1 MDGVS
6 WLRSVFTALPT
17 FSANIAADVQPIV
30 RIAADSASEISG
42 SPLALDIFLV
52 VALIL
57 INGFFAGS
65 EMAIVTLN
73 DNYVNKQAESGH
85 KTYIKI
91 KRLTD
96 NPGNFLSTI
105 QTGVTFAGFLSSA
118 FAGERFSSR
127 ITMGLDPSGNL
138 PWLSTLSLV
147 VVTFI
152 TSYLSLI
159 IGELVPKQLAL
170 HNPEKFSALAV
181 APVTYFG
188 RLMKPFTA
196 FLNISTNL
204 VLKMLGIPSQR
215 EAKSVTEEE
224 IRMMVDVST
233 EGGNIEASEKAMIT
247 NIFELNDKEV
257 SEIMTHRMNVA
268 ALEVNTNFEQAVA
281 MAMSEGYTRF
291 PVYEEHID
299 NIIGILNVKDL
310 MRFYADKD
318 NDKFNLRSLLR
329 AAYFTPETKH
339 VDALF
344 REMQLQHVSI
354 AIVIDEYGGVSGI
367 ISMEDLVEEI
377 VGNIQDE
384 FDEEQTEIV
393 MNNDGS
399 YTIDGLCE
407 LYNLEQTIS
416 EFNIPEE
423 DEIDYDT
430 IAGLVLHQ
438 LDRIPDEDE
447 RPEVWFKNYK
457 FKVLAMDDRRI
468 ATVQMWIYPPLEE
481 STDNENSGDNRNYF
495 NRNDRNGESE
505 LNDEIADEDYD
516 SESDNDIEERELRTR
531 QSLPII
537 QKAVSHNGAESA
549 GMDILSTNLNVDSGQ
564 PKRGHSFINQQN

>member
-6 WLRSVFTALPT
+6 WLRSIFTALPSLST
-17 FSANIAADVQPIV
+17 ELAIGITPMVRLAADTATELAQ
-30 RIAADSASEISG
+30 
-42 SPLALDIFLV
+42 SPLILDILLV
-52 VALIL
+52 IVLIL

-73 DNYVNKQAESGH
+73 DNYVNKQAEAGH
-85 KTYIKI
+85 KTYLKI
-91 KRLTD
+91 KKLTD
-96 NPGNFLSTI
+96 NPGTFLSTI

-118 FAGERFSSR
+118 FAGERFASR
-127 ITMGLDPSGNL
+127 ITMAFDPTGRM
-138 PWLSTLSLV
+138 PWLGTVSLV
-147 VVTFI
+147 LVTFI

-181 APVTYFG
+181 SPVTAFG
-188 RLMKPFTA
+188 RLMKPFTS
-196 FLNISTNL
+196 FLNVSTNL
-204 VLKMLGIPSQR
+204 ILRLMGIPEQR
-215 EAKSVTEEE
+215 EPKSVTEEE

-233 EGGNIEASEKAMIT
+233 EGGNIEASEKTMIT

-257 SEIMTHRMNVA
+257 SEIMTHRVNVA
-268 ALEVNTNFEQAVA
+268 ALEVNATFEQAVQIA
-281 MAMSEGYTRF
+281 LSEGYTRF

-310 MRFYADKD
+310 MEFFITKD
-318 NDKFNLRSLLR
+318 EKAFDLKNLIRS
-329 AAYFTPETKH
+329 AYFTPETKH

-344 REMQLQHVSI
+344 REMQLYHVSL

-384 FDEEQTEIV
+384 FDEEQAEIV
-393 MNNDGS
+393 QNTDGS

-407 LYNLEQTIS
+407 LYTVEETIPG
-416 EFNIPEE
+416 FHVPDE

-438 LDRIPDEDE
+438 LDRIPDEHE
-447 RPEVWFKNYK
+447 RPEVWYKNFR

-468 ATVQMWIYPPLEE
+468 ASVQMWVLEPIVE
-481 STDNENSGDNRNYF
+481 G
-495 NRNDRNGESE
+495 GE
-505 LNDEIADEDYD
+505 DEDSHED
-516 SESDNDIEERELRTR
+516 SDKTEDEDPKEQRNR
-531 QSLPII
+531 QSLPFI
-537 QKAVSHNGAESA
+537 QTADSDTGKMNFLKTDTDNSH
-549 GMDILSTNLNVDSGQ
+549 L
-564 PKRGHSFINQQN
+564 PKRGHNFLHFDD

>member
-1 MDGVS
+1 
-6 WLRSVFTALPT
+6 
-17 FSANIAADVQPIV
+17 
-30 RIAADSASEISG
+30 
-42 SPLALDIFLV
+42 
-52 VALIL
+52 
-57 INGFFAGS
+57 
-65 EMAIVTLN
+65 MAIVTLN
-73 DNYVNKQAESGH
+73 DNYVNKQAEAGH

-96 NPGNFLSTI
+96 NPGTFLSTI

-127 ITMGLDPSGNL
+127 ITAALDPAGNL
-138 PWLSTLSLV
+138 PWISTVSLV
-147 VVTFI
+147 IITLF

-181 APVTYFG
+181 SPVTSFG
-188 RLMKPFTA
+188 RLMKPFTS
-196 FLNISTNL
+196 FLNFSTNL
-204 VLKMLGIPSQR
+204 VLKLLGIPSQR

-233 EGGNIEASEKAMIT
+233 EGGNIEASEKTMIT

-268 ALEVNTNFEQAVA
+268 ALEVNTSFEQAVA
-281 MAMSEGYTRF
+281 MAISEGYTRF

-310 MRFYADKD
+310 MRFYANGSNED
-318 NDKFNLRSLLR
+318 FNLRDLLR

-344 REMQLQHVSI
+344 REMQMEHVSI
-354 AIVIDEYGGVSGI
+354 AIVIDEYGGVAGI

-384 FDEEQTEIV
+384 FDEEQTEIIT
-393 MNNDGS
+393 NTDGS

-407 LYNLEQTIS
+407 LYTVEQMIPDFS
-416 EFNIPEE
+416 IPEE

-468 ATVQMWIYPPLEE
+468 ASVQMWIFPPLEDADEDDNNEE
-481 STDNENSGDNRNYF
+481 SRGFFGRSE
-495 NRNDRNGESE
+495 RNGETQ
-505 LNDEIADEDYD
+505 
-516 SESDNDIEERELRTR
+516 SDNEQAGSDTSTELLSAIRDRELRSS

-537 QKAVSHNGAESA
+537 QTAIPEDRSESDSSMSA
-549 GMDILSTNLNVDSGQ
+549 QQMDGGFSRQQSTYYGMDPETRGMGILRSESNSQGVSR
-564 PKRGHSFINQQN
+564 KRGHSFINRQN